1 MTTTKKTAL
10 VFATLIIVGYFAI
23 IFVNAL
29 PTGASLTNISTLGA
43 PVRTAGNRTDTR
55 GTITTILFDVIQQDQ
70 YWKAY
75 VGNIS
80 GRLTLDNPSGFTIY
94 EWALAGVNKSG
105 EVYVSRA
112 SNIDFEAI
120 FCANDLNVSS
130 EHLFYNMTFSQA
142 DNINKTFNYTSHSEF
157 YTGNTH
163 FIVNDCRSTAT
174 YVSDAAQVMNGNQQF
189 QEILLMDGAN
199 NLVYTTIIGTSI
211 GYDGNNYDFQ
221 ILVPDSGIRVTP
233 TTYYFYTELG

>member
-1 MTTTKKTAL
+1 MKSTQKTAL

-23 IFVNAL
+23 SFASAL
-29 PTGASLTNISTLGA
+29 PTGATLSNISTVGA
-43 PVRTAGNRTDTR
+43 PVRTPGNRTDAR
-55 GTITTILFDVIQQDQ
+55 GTLTTLIFDVIQQDQ

-112 SNIDFEAI
+112 SNIDFESI
-120 FCANDLNVSS
+120 FCANDLNISGAHV
-130 EHLFYNMTFSQA
+130 FFNMTDSQA
-142 DNINKTFNYTSHSEF
+142 DNINKTFNYTSHSGF
-157 YTGNTH
+157 YVGSTQFSANA
-163 FIVNDCRSTAT
+163 CKSTAT
-174 YVSDAAQVMNGNQQF
+174 YVNDAAQTMNGNQKF

-199 NLVYTTIIGTSI
+199 HLVYTTIIGSSV
-211 GYDGNNYDFQ
+211 GYDNSTYDFQ
-221 ILVPDSGIRVTP
+221 IIVPDSGIRVTP